1 MSLVDATWI
10 GPWGY
15 RLPDG
20 TELIPGVTVWSMPR
34 FQVDG
39 DPYWERVVPLKS
51 KDSTPPSGG
60 DK

>member
-10 GPWGY
+10 GPWGFK
-15 RLPDG
+15 LPDG
-20 TELIPGVTVWSMPR
+20 TNLIPNETVCPMPA
-34 FQVDG
+34 FQVEG
-39 DPYWERVVPLKS
+39 DPYWERVAPRKA